1 MLRRKSGR
9 IQVCVE
15 RAVPNDEINIPG
27 RIQAWR
33 CARHPYASIAP
44 VGYEIQNRGLLESV
58 GAIGHDPGSVCALI
72 AVRAPGGV
80 NRSVEFQKAGPLV
93 IYGWIKK
100 HVSTRTARARTR
112 IAGSN
117 DRRPA
122 KKFRAASQIQRM
134 YPMDV
139 SSGAVLGNSHD
150 VNGSALAVNHRGGRD
165 ADFR

>member
-72 AVRAPGGV
+72 AVRSPCGV
-80 NRSVEFQKAGPLV
+80 NRSVEIQKAWPLV
-93 IYGWIKK
+93 LCGGIKNHIY
-100 HVSTRTARARTR
+100 SRAARARARITR
-112 IAGSN
+112 GN
-117 DRRPA
+117 DRGPA
-122 KKFRAASQIQRM
+122 KKLRACDQVQSM
-134 YPMDV
+134 YPMYV
-139 SSGAVLGNSHD
+139 TSRRVFLE
-150 VNGSALAVNHRGGRD
+150 
-165 ADFR
+165 